1 MPNDQTHEFKGV
13 SAMPF
18 AARYDNFIGGK
29 WVAPNAGRY
38 FDNTT
43 PITGAKMSE
52 IARSDETDINLAL
65 DAAHA
70 AADAWGRTSPQER
83 SRVLLNIADRMEAN
97 LELLATAETW
107 DNGKPIRETMAA
119 DIPL

>member
-1 MPNDQTHEFKGV
+1 MPNDQTHQFKGV

-18 AARYDNFIGGK
+18 AARYDNFIGGQ
-29 WVAPNAGRY
+29 WVPPKAGRY

-52 IARSDETDINLAL
+52 IARSDESDVNAAL

-97 LELLATAETW
+97 L
-107 DNGKPIRETMAA
+107 
-119 DIPL
+119 